1 MVARFLKRRVDCV
14 MQNLDQFA
22 LETWIEQRE
31 DVAEQA
37 QFHLQKLKESIEHLN
52 NLNVLIEAAQH
63 RVDNS

>member
-1 MVARFLKRRVDCV
+1 